1 MKIAYLFDS
10 GSNFNL
16 DDSLDCFIVP
26 MIINIKNSN
35 GETTYLDNVN
45 ISRQE
50 LNNALNSNTQVTTSQ
65 PIIGHLIETIEKIY
79 ESYDLIIAI
88 PFSKYLSSTF
98 ATIASLQNEYG
109 KDKFLVADV
118 NTMCITGNWFLQEIK
133 TYLSIHKTINQEE
146 LDKLA
151 IKAREDMC
159 GVVIVGDTKRLIA
172 GGRLKGLKG
181 LIAKTLKLKLIIK
194 FKGSLDFK
202 DKSLSLKEAVDKTLK
217 IIDEDCEF
225 KKYGIKRCSILA
237 DLNNQE
243 ENEKLFDYVIEQL
256 NTNTM
261 IEKALLPGCVISHT
275 GSNTFSI
282 LMESNRNSKL

>member
-26 MIINIKNSN
+26 MVINIKNDGN
-35 GETTYLDNVN
+35 ETTYLDNRN

-50 LNNALNSNTQVTTSQ
+50 LNNTLNTNAQITTSQ
-65 PIIGHLIETIEKIY
+65 PIIGQLIETIEKIY
-79 ESYDLIIAI
+79 QSYDLIIAI
-88 PFSKYLSSTF
+88 PFSKHLSSTF

-109 KDKFLVADV
+109 KEKFLVADT

-133 TYLSIHKTINQEE
+133 TYLATHSTINQEQ

-151 IKAREDMC
+151 SKTRENMC
-159 GVVIVGDTKRLIA
+159 GAVIVGDTKRLIA

-194 FKGSLDFK
+194 FKGNLDFK
-202 DKSLSLKEAVDKTLK
+202 DKSLSLKDAIDKTLK

-225 KKYGIKRCSILA
+225 RKYGIKRCSILA

-243 ENEKLFDYVIEQL
+243 ENEKLFDYIIEQL
-256 NTNTM
+256 NTDTM

-275 GSNTFSI
+275 GSNTLSI
-282 LMESNRNSKL
+282 LMESNRS